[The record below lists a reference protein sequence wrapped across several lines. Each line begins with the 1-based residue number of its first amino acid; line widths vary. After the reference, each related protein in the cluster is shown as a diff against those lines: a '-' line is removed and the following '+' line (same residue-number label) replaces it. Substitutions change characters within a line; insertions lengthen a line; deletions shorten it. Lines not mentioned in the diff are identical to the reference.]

1 MSVQAKSQ
9 HSVLHPQG
17 GGLQRAA
24 ENLDAL
30 RDKVAAHQTF
40 CFETLI
46 AMTDF
51 QDVDAQLED
60 WNALRAS
67 AAFGGLLVGNGA
79 SRAVWDDFG
88 YDSLFENARTVEEK
102 PLTPSELS
110 VFDALQTR
118 SFEQVLSALKTT
130 SRVNKAL
137 AVSSAAPRNRYY
149 AIKEAL
155 INTVHTV
162 HIPWRLVE
170 ASTLATI
177 NQELASYRTV
187 FTTNYDLLNYWAIQQ
202 QPDAITDLFHGTEP
216 AFDLSATA
224 TDKTRLLYL
233 HGGLHLV
240 RNQDGTARKL
250 MSTEGTLLGNF
261 AINNTIKT
269 LDDVPLFV
277 NEGPSADKLKTIRS
291 SDYLSFC
298 YEQLLGHGEGLC
310 LFGHAL
316 GEQDSHI
323 VHALRQAKPKVVAIS
338 IYPRSKAFIQHQK
351 RHYAKVF
358 EGTGVELRFFDS
370 KSHALGSPKLTVP
383 VEV

>member
-1 MSVQAKSQ
+1 
-9 HSVLHPQG
+9 
-17 GGLQRAA
+17 
-24 ENLDAL
+24 
-30 RDKVAAHQTF
+30 
-40 CFETLI
+40 
-46 AMTDF
+46 MTDF

-60 WNALRAS
+60 WNALRTTAS
-67 AAFGGLLVGNGA
+67 FSGLLVGNGA

-88 YDSLFENARTVEEK
+88 YDSLFEDARSVEEK
-102 PLTPSELS
+102 PMSQSELS

-118 SFEQVLSALKTT
+118 SFEQVLSALKIT

-155 INTVHTV
+155 INTVHAV
-162 HIPWRLVE
+162 HIPWRLVVP
-170 ASTLATI
+170 STLATI
-177 NQELASYRTV
+177 NQELGRYRTV
-187 FTTNYDLLNYWAIQQ
+187 FTTNYDLLNYWAIQL
-202 QPDAITDLFHGTEP
+202 QPEAITDLFQGAEP
-216 AFDLSATA
+216 SFDLSATA
-224 TDKTRLLYL
+224 TDQTRLLYL

-250 MSTEGTLLGNF
+250 MSTEGTLLGSF

-277 NEGPSADKLKTIRS
+277 NEGPAQDKLKTIRS
-291 SDYLSFC
+291 SDYLSYC
-298 YEQLLGHGEGLC
+298 YDQLLAYGDGLC
-310 LFGHAL
+310 VFGHAL

-323 VHALRQAKPKVVAIS
+323 VHALRQAQPKVLAIS

-351 RHYAKVF
+351 RHYTKVF
-358 EGTGVELRFFDS
+358 EGTASELRFYDS
-370 KSHALGSPKLTVP
+370 KTHTLGSPTLSVP

>member
-1 MSVQAKSQ
+1 
-9 HSVLHPQG
+9 
-17 GGLQRAA
+17 
-24 ENLDAL
+24 
-30 RDKVAAHQTF
+30 
-40 CFETLI
+40 
-46 AMTDF
+46 MTDF

-60 WNALRAS
+60 WNALRS
-67 AAFGGLLVGNGA
+67 TVSFSGLLVGNGA
-79 SRAVWDDFG
+79 SRVVWDDFG

-102 PLTPSELS
+102 PLSPSELS
-110 VFDALQTR
+110 VFDAMQTR
-118 SFEQVLSALKTT
+118 SFEQVLSALKIT

-137 AVSSAAPRNRYY
+137 AISSAAPRNRYY

-155 INTVHTV
+155 INTVHAV
-162 HIPWRLVE
+162 HIPWRLVVP
-170 ASTLATI
+170 STLATI
-177 NQELASYRTV
+177 NQEMASYRTV
-187 FTTNYDLLNYWAIQQ
+187 FTTNYDLLNYWALQH
-202 QPDAITDLFHGTEP
+202 QPGAITDLFQGAEP
-216 AFDLSATA
+216 GFDLSATA

-250 MSTEGTLLGNF
+250 MSTEGTLLGSF

-277 NEGPSADKLKTIRS
+277 NEGPSAEKLKTIRS

-298 YEQLLGHGEGLC
+298 YEQLLGHDQALC
-310 LFGHAL
+310 IFGHAL
-316 GEQDSHI
+316 REQDSHI
-323 VHALRQAKPKVVAIS
+323 IHALRLAKPQVVAIS

-370 KSHALGSPKLTVP
+370 KTHGLGSPKLTVP
-383 VEV
+383 VEL

>member
-1 MSVQAKSQ
+1 
-9 HSVLHPQG
+9 
-17 GGLQRAA
+17 
-24 ENLDAL
+24 
-30 RDKVAAHQTF
+30 
-40 CFETLI
+40 
-46 AMTDF
+46 MTDF
-51 QDVDAQLED
+51 LDVDATLED
-60 WNALRAS
+60 WNALRATTDFS
-67 AAFGGLLVGNGA
+67 GLLVGNGA

-102 PLTPSELS
+102 PLSPSELS
-110 VFDALQTR
+110 VFDAMQTR
-118 SFEQVLSALKTT
+118 SFEQVLGALKTT

-155 INTVHTV
+155 INAVHDL

-170 ASTLATI
+170 ASTLTI
-177 NQELASYRTV
+177 LNRELASYRTV
-187 FTTNYDLLNYWAIQQ
+187 FTTNYDLLNYWALQHRGEAIDDLFNG
-202 QPDAITDLFHGTEP
+202 PDAS
-216 AFDLSATA
+216 FDLCESS
-224 TDKTRLLYL
+224 TDKPRLLYL

-240 RNQDGTARKL
+240 RNQDGSARKL
-250 MSTEGTLLGNF
+250 TATEGTLLGSF
-261 AINNTIKT
+261 AINNTLKT

-298 YEQLLGHGEGLC
+298 YDQLLAHGDSLC
-310 LFGHAL
+310 IFGHAL

-323 VHALRQAKPKVVAIS
+323 VRALRLAKPKTVAIS
-338 IYPRSKAFIQHQK
+338 IYPRSAAFIQHQK

-358 EGTGVELRFFDS
+358 EGTGAELRFFDS
-370 KSHALGSPKLTVP
+370 KSHALGNPKLSVP

>member
-1 MSVQAKSQ
+1 
-9 HSVLHPQG
+9 
-17 GGLQRAA
+17 
-24 ENLDAL
+24 
-30 RDKVAAHQTF
+30 
-40 CFETLI
+40 
-46 AMTDF
+46 MTDF

-60 WNALRAS
+60 WNALRTTAS
-67 AAFGGLLVGNGA
+67 FSGLLVGNGA

-102 PLTPSELS
+102 PLSQSELS

-130 SRVNKAL
+130 SRVNKSL

-155 INTVHTV
+155 INTVHAV
-162 HIPWRLVE
+162 HIPWRLVVP
-170 ASTLATI
+170 STLATI
-177 NQELASYRTV
+177 NQELRNYRTV
-187 FTTNYDLLNYWAIQQ
+187 FTTNYDLLSYWAIQH
-202 QPDAITDLFHGTEP
+202 QPDAITDLFQGAEP
-216 AFDLSATA
+216 GFDLSATT

-250 MSTEGTLLGNF
+250 MSTEGTLLGSF

-277 NEGPSADKLKTIRS
+277 NEGPAQDKLKTIRS

-298 YEQLLGHGEGLC
+298 YDQLLSHGEGLC

-323 VHALRQAKPKVVAIS
+323 THALRQAKPTVLAIS

-358 EGTGVELRFFDS
+358 EGTGCELRFFDS
-370 KSHALGSPKLTVP
+370 KTHALGSPKLTVP

>member
-1 MSVQAKSQ
+1 
-9 HSVLHPQG
+9 
-17 GGLQRAA
+17 
-24 ENLDAL
+24 
-30 RDKVAAHQTF
+30 
-40 CFETLI
+40 
-46 AMTDF
+46 MTDF
-51 QDVDAQLED
+51 LDVDAQLED
-60 WNALRAS
+60 WNVLRTS

-88 YDSLFENARTVEEK
+88 YESLFENARTVEEK
-102 PLTPSELS
+102 PLSPSELS
-110 VFDALQTR
+110 VFDAMQTR
-118 SFEQVLSALKTT
+118 SFEQVLGALKTT

-155 INTVHTV
+155 INTVHAV
-162 HIPWRLVE
+162 HIPWRLVQP
-170 ASTLATI
+170 STLTTI
-177 NQELASYRTV
+177 NQELSTYRTV
-187 FTTNYDLLNYWAIQQ
+187 FTTNYDLLNYWALQH
-202 QPDAITDLFHGTEP
+202 QPEAITDLFQGAEP
-216 AFDLSATA
+216 GFDLSATA
-224 TDKTRLLYL
+224 TDETRLLYL

-250 MSTEGTLLGNF
+250 MSTEGALLGNF

-298 YEQLLGHGEGLC
+298 YEQLLTHGDGLC
-310 LFGHAL
+310 IFGHAL

-323 VHALRQAKPKVVAIS
+323 VHALRLAKPKVLAIS
-338 IYPRSKAFIQHQK
+338 IYPRSQAFIQHQK
-351 RHYAKVF
+351 RYYAKLF
-358 EGTGVELRFFDS
+358 EGMGIELRFFDS
-370 KSHALGSPKLTVP
+370 KTHGLGSPKLMVP

>member
-1 MSVQAKSQ
+1 
-9 HSVLHPQG
+9 
-17 GGLQRAA
+17 
-24 ENLDAL
+24 
-30 RDKVAAHQTF
+30 
-40 CFETLI
+40 
-46 AMTDF
+46 MTDF

-60 WNALRAS
+60 WNALRATAS
-67 AAFGGLLVGNGA
+67 YSGLLLGNGA

-102 PLTPSELS
+102 PMSQSELS
-110 VFDALQTR
+110 VFDAMQTR
-118 SFEQVLSALKTT
+118 SFEQVLGALKTT

-155 INTVHTV
+155 INTVHAV

-177 NQELASYRTV
+177 NQELSGYRTV
-187 FTTNYDLLNYWAIQQ
+187 FTTNYDLLNYWAIQH
-202 QPDAITDLFHGTEP
+202 QPDAISDLFHGAEP
-216 AFDLSATA
+216 SFDLSATA

-250 MSTEGTLLGNF
+250 MSTEGTLLGSF

-277 NEGPSADKLKTIRS
+277 NEGPAQDKLKTIRS

-298 YEQLLGHGEGLC
+298 YDQLLGHGDGLC
-310 LFGHAL
+310 IFGHAL
-316 GEQDSHI
+316 GEQDSHLI
-323 VHALRQAKPKVVAIS
+323 HALRQAQPKGLAIS

-358 EGTGVELRFFDS
+358 DGTGVELRFFDS
-370 KSHALGSPKLTVP
+370 KTHALGSPRLSVP
-383 VEV
+383 IEV

>member
-1 MSVQAKSQ
+1 
-9 HSVLHPQG
+9 
-17 GGLQRAA
+17 
-24 ENLDAL
+24 
-30 RDKVAAHQTF
+30 
-40 CFETLI
+40 
-46 AMTDF
+46 MTDF
-51 QDVDAQLED
+51 QEYDARLED
-60 WNALRAS
+60 WETLRAHT
-67 AAFGGLLVGNGA
+67 AFGGLLVGNGA

-102 PLTPSELS
+102 PLSPSELS

-118 SFEQVLSALKTT
+118 NFEQVLGALKTT

-155 INTVHTV
+155 INTVHAV
-162 HIPWRLVE
+162 HIPWRLVQP
-170 ASTLATI
+170 STLAALS
-177 NQELASYRTV
+177 QELSRYATV
-187 FTTNYDLLNYWAIQQ
+187 FTTNYDLLNHWAIQQ
-202 QPDAITDLFHGTEP
+202 APHAITDLFTGVDHS
-216 AFDLSATA
+216 FDLSQAT
-224 TDKTRLLYL
+224 TEKPRLLYL

-250 MSTEGTLLGNF
+250 TSTEGTLLGNF
-261 AINNTIKT
+261 AINNTLKT

-298 YEQLLGHGEGLC
+298 FDQLLHHGDNLC

-316 GEQDSHI
+316 GEQDQHI
-323 VHALRQAKPKVVAIS
+323 VRALRQAKPRSMAIS
-338 IYPRSKAFIQHQK
+338 IYPRSQAFIQHQK
-351 RHYAKVF
+351 RHYTKLF
-358 EGTGVELRFFDS
+358 QGLDMELRFFDA
-370 KSHALGSPKLTVP
+370 KSHPLGDPKLSVP

>member
-1 MSVQAKSQ
+1 
-9 HSVLHPQG
+9 
-17 GGLQRAA
+17 
-24 ENLDAL
+24 
-30 RDKVAAHQTF
+30 
-40 CFETLI
+40 
-46 AMTDF
+46 MTDF
-51 QDVDAQLED
+51 QEYDARLED
-60 WNALRAS
+60 WETLRAHTPFS
-67 AAFGGLLVGNGA
+67 GLLVGNGA

-118 SFEQVLSALKTT
+118 SFEQVLGALKTT

-155 INTVHTV
+155 INTVHAV
-162 HIPWRLVE
+162 HIPWRLVQP
-170 ASTLATI
+170 STLTTL
-177 NQELASYRTV
+177 NQELSRYATV
-187 FTTNYDLLNYWAIQQ
+187 FTTNYDLLNHWAIQHGP
-202 QPDAITDLFHGTEP
+202 QPLTDLFTGADHS
-216 AFDLSATA
+216 FDLSQVT
-224 TDKTRLLYL
+224 TDKPRLLYL

-250 MSTEGTLLGNF
+250 TSTEGTLLGNF
-261 AINNTIKT
+261 AINNTLKT

-277 NEGPSADKLKTIRS
+277 NEGPSKDKLKTIRS

-298 YEQLLGHGEGLC
+298 YDQLLHRGDNLC

-316 GEQDSHI
+316 GEQDQHI
-323 VHALRQAKPKVVAIS
+323 IRALHQAKPRLMAIS
-338 IYPRSKAFIQHQK
+338 IYPRSQAFIQHQK
-351 RHYAKVF
+351 RHYAKLF
-358 EGTGVELRFFDS
+358 QGLDIELRFFDA
-370 KSHALGSPKLTVP
+370 KSHPLGDPKLSVP

>member
-1 MSVQAKSQ
+1 
-9 HSVLHPQG
+9 
-17 GGLQRAA
+17 
-24 ENLDAL
+24 
-30 RDKVAAHQTF
+30 
-40 CFETLI
+40 
-46 AMTDF
+46 MTDF

-60 WNALRAS
+60 WNALRSS
-67 AAFGGLLVGNGA
+67 AAFAGLLVGNGA

-102 PLTPSELS
+102 PLSQSELS

-155 INTVHTV
+155 INTVHAV
-162 HIPWRLVE
+162 HIPWRLVQS
-170 ASTLATI
+170 STLGSI
-177 NQELASYRTV
+177 NQELARYRTV
-187 FTTNYDLLNYWAIQQ
+187 FTTNYDLLNYWAIQHSPQ
-202 QPDAITDLFHGTEP
+202 AITDLFQGDEP
-216 AFDLSATA
+216 GFDLSATA

-269 LDDVPLFV
+269 LDDVPLFI
-277 NEGPSADKLKTIRS
+277 NEGPSTDKLKTIRS

-298 YEQLLGHGEGLC
+298 YDQLL
-310 LFGHAL
+310 
-316 GEQDSHI
+316 
-323 VHALRQAKPKVVAIS
+323 
-338 IYPRSKAFIQHQK
+338 
-351 RHYAKVF
+351 
-358 EGTGVELRFFDS
+358 
-370 KSHALGSPKLTVP
+370 SHAEG
-383 VEV
+383 

>member
-1 MSVQAKSQ
+1 MS
-9 HSVLHPQG
+9 
-17 GGLQRAA
+17 
-24 ENLDAL
+24 
-30 RDKVAAHQTF
+30 
-40 CFETLI
+40 
-46 AMTDF
+46 DF
-51 QDVDAQLED
+51 QEFDARLED
-60 WNALRAS
+60 WNALRATTPFS
-67 AAFGGLLVGNGA
+67 GLLVGNGA

-102 PLTPSELS
+102 PLSQSELS
-110 VFDALQTR
+110 VFDAMQTR

-155 INTVHTV
+155 INTVHAV
-162 HIPWRLVE
+162 HIPWRLVQ
-170 ASTLATI
+170 ASSLAAI
-177 NQELASYRTV
+177 NQELSTYPTV
-187 FTTNYDLLNYWAIQQ
+187 FTTNYDLLNYWAIQH
-202 QPDAITDLFHGTEP
+202 QPDVINDLFHGTEP
-216 AFDLSATA
+216 SFDLSASTA
-224 TDKTRLLYL
+224 DKTRLLYL

-250 MSTEGTLLGNF
+250 TSTEGTLLGSF

-277 NEGPSADKLKTIRS
+277 SEGSSEDKLKTIRS

-298 YEQLLGHGEGLC
+298 YDQLLKQSDALC
-310 LFGHAL
+310 IFGHSL
-316 GEQDSHI
+316 GKQDTHI
-323 VHALRQAKPKVVAIS
+323 VHALRQAKPKTVAVS
-338 IYPRSKAFIQHQK
+338 IYPRSAAFIQSQK
-351 RHYAKVF
+351 RHYTKVF

-370 KSHALGSPKLTVP
+370 KSHALGSPKLSIP

>member
-1 MSVQAKSQ
+1 
-9 HSVLHPQG
+9 
-17 GGLQRAA
+17 
-24 ENLDAL
+24 
-30 RDKVAAHQTF
+30 
-40 CFETLI
+40 
-46 AMTDF
+46 MTDF

-60 WNALRAS
+60 WNALRATVS
-67 AAFGGLLVGNGA
+67 ISGLLAGNGA

-102 PLTPSELS
+102 PLSQSELS
-110 VFDALQTR
+110 VFEALQTR
-118 SFEQVLSALKTT
+118 SFEQVLSALKIT

-155 INTVHTV
+155 INTVHAV
-162 HIPWRLVE
+162 HIPWRLVVPQ
-170 ASTLATI
+170 TLASI
-177 NQELASYRTV
+177 SQELARYQTV

-202 QPDAITDLFHGTEP
+202 SPEAITDLFQGAEP
-216 AFDLSATA
+216 SFDLSTTA

-250 MSTEGTLLGNF
+250 MSTEGTLLGSF

-277 NEGPSADKLKTIRS
+277 NEGASQDKLKTIRS

-298 YEQLLGHGEGLC
+298 YDQLLGHGEGLC
-310 LFGHAL
+310 IVGHAL

-323 VHALRQAKPKVVAIS
+323 IHALRQAKPNVVAIS

-358 EGTGVELRFFDS
+358 EGTGSELRFFDS
-370 KSHALGSPKLTVP
+370 KTHALGSPKLTVP

>member
-1 MSVQAKSQ
+1 
-9 HSVLHPQG
+9 
-17 GGLQRAA
+17 
-24 ENLDAL
+24 
-30 RDKVAAHQTF
+30 
-40 CFETLI
+40 
-46 AMTDF
+46 MTDF

-60 WNALRAS
+60 WNALRNTAS
-67 AAFGGLLVGNGA
+67 FSGLLVGNGA

-88 YDSLFENARTVEEK
+88 YESLFENARTVEEK
-102 PLTPSELS
+102 PLSPSELS
-110 VFDALQTR
+110 VFDAMQTR

-155 INTVHTV
+155 INTVHAV
-162 HIPWRLVE
+162 HIPWRLVVP
-170 ASTLATI
+170 STLATI
-177 NQELASYRTV
+177 NQELARYRTV
-187 FTTNYDLLNYWAIQQ
+187 FTTNYDLLNYWAVQH
-202 QPDAITDLFHGTEP
+202 QPEAITDLFQGAEP
-216 AFDLSATA
+216 AFNLSATA

-240 RNQDGTARKL
+240 RNQDGTARKM

-298 YEQLLGHGEGLC
+298 YEQLLGHGQALC
-310 LFGHAL
+310 IFGHAL

-323 VHALRQAKPKVVAIS
+323 IHALRLAKPQVLAIS
-338 IYPRSKAFIQHQK
+338 IYPRSKAFVQHQK

-370 KSHALGSPKLTVP
+370 KSHALGGPKLTVP